1 MANIDEIKKLR
12 DTTGISITECQKAL
26 KEAGGNIEKA
36 KEILKNWGKEFA
48 QTKTQRE
55 VKQGIIDSYIHSGK
69 KVGVMVE
76 LRCET
81 DFVAKSDDFKNLSH
95 EICLQI
101 AAISPEEIP
110 VMEQPWI
117 KDQTKT
123 TKDLIDGYIAKLGEN
138 IVLEKFIK
146 YEL

>member
-12 DTTGISITECQKAL
+12 DTTGISIIECQKAL
-26 KEAGGNIEKA
+26 KEAGGDIEKA

-48 QTKTQRE
+48 GKKTQRE
-55 VKQGIIDSYIHSGK
+55 VKQGIVDSYIHSGK
-69 KVGVMVE
+69 KVGVMIE

-81 DFVAKSDDFKNLSH
+81 DFVAKSDDFKSLSH

-101 AAISPEEIP
+101 AAVSPEDMPILS
-110 VMEQPWI
+110 QPWI
-117 KDQTKT
+117 KDQSKT
-123 TKDLIDGYIAKLGEN
+123 VKDLIDGYIAKLGEN

-146 YEL
+146 YAL